1 MTETELRKIIEEI
14 NPVDR
19 EAMKQAEARLDILA
33 KPPGSLGVLESI
45 AIQLA
50 GITGR
55 VKNSINSSAVTVF
68 AADNGV
74 TERQSTYQGTLQES
88 ALLQTALAQIYWL
101 QMWV

>member
-55 VKNSINSSAVTVF
+55 VKNSINRALLLRRSLLHTV
-68 AADNGV
+68 
-74 TERQSTYQGTLQES
+74 RQSTYQGTLQES

>member
-55 VKNSINSSAVTVF
+55 V
-68 AADNGV
+68 
-74 TERQSTYQGTLQES
+74 
-88 ALLQTALAQIYWL
+88 
-101 QMWV
+101 